1 MSRTYEQLEPVISAL
16 DERIK
21 TGLGAF
27 PTDTAEG
34 SIASFPDGADDIP
47 LKSLVVDINPVQS
60 GSGDPSPDNVRP
72 ISGHTQAVVTRTGK
86 NLFPYKDIESQTKN
100 GVTITIEKSNG
111 AITNIHMQGTATTA
125 FPVPLCVNDED
136 NQWVL
141 PKGEYKLYIGGDKPT
156 QIRTFDINVRKANTT
171 SDISASSGVTTI
183 TLSEQTTFGS
193 AYIWI
198 YSGTVLNNNII
209 PVIVPSGV
217 DTSVKYPITQ
227 RQSITID
234 LGQTVYGGHLDVLS
248 GELVIDRA
256 MVDLGTLTW
265 NYVASTPFNFRA
277 SELIGAKI
285 PETAVVKPNAIC
297 SILPVL
303 DYTAISAPVDGI
315 TIIFASSAQAGKVW
329 AHSGTY
335 IDATAFKSAVT
346 GQTFVYE
353 LAEPITIQLTP
364 NQVNSL
370 LGVNNIFADTGD
382 CTVEYRADTKMY
394 IERLTAPDADMIA
407 DANIV
412 SGSYFMVGNTL
423 YKATANIA
431 SGSAVIVGTN
441 CTQKSLSEALNEIN
455 Q

>member
-21 TGLGAF
+21 TNIGAF
-27 PTDTAEG
+27 PTDTASG
-34 SIASFPDGADDIP
+34 AVASFADGADDIP

-72 ISGHTQAVVTRTGK
+72 ISGWTEMTVNASGK
-86 NLFPYKDIESQTKN
+86 NLFPYKDIESKTIN

-125 FPVPLCVNDED
+125 FAVPFYVNGED

-156 QIRTFDINVRKANTT
+156 QIRTFDINVRKANET
-171 SDISASSGVTTI
+171 SDISAKSGVTTI
-183 TLSEQTTFGS
+183 TLSEQTTFSS

-209 PVIVPSGV
+209 PVIVQSGV

-248 GELVIDRA
+248 GVLTVDRA

-265 NYVASTPFNFRA
+265 NYVASSTLNFRA

-303 DYTAISAPVDGI
+303 DCTAISTPVDGL
-315 TIIFASSAQAGKVW
+315 TIIYATSAQAGKVW
-329 AHSGTY
+329 AHSEIYT
-335 IDATAFKSAVT
+335 DATAFKAAMT
-346 GQTFVYE
+346 GQTLVYE

-364 NQVNSL
+364 HEVKSL
-370 LGVNNIFADTGD
+370 LGQNSIFADTGD
-382 CTVEYRADTKMY
+382 CTVEYRADTKLY
-394 IERLTAPDADMIA
+394 IERLTEPDADMIA

-412 SGSYFMVGNTL
+412 SGQYFLVGNSL
-423 YKATANIA
+423 YLATSNIA
-431 SGSAVIVGTN
+431 SGGQVIVGTN
-441 CTQKSLSEALNEIN
+441 ATRKSLSEALNEIN
-455 Q
+455 S